1 MRRSWTGAVLVL
13 LAGAAVAE
21 AQKPT
26 KEFRKA
32 FQEVFTPA
40 KLGRDFG
47 SFAVILKDGIPAV
60 SRYGEVRSPSD
71 LQGFQTIHVDVVDGQ
86 LAYDAKAAK
95 SPLGTLLRR
104 GEVVG
109 IPYIGYGDGSVH
121 VNFEALQTRSVTR
134 SDVNHGGSVQT
145 RREAFTTVMRFR
157 LPASLP
163 RPAGPSEVP
172 AVLDLVGAYLKPFR
186 DEASARA
193 FAASLGSRPP
203 APRP

>member
-1 MRRSWTGAVLVL
+1 MRRSWTVAVLVL

-47 SFAVILKDGIPAV
+47 SYAVILKDGIPAV

-86 LAYDAKAAK
+86 LVYDGRAVK
-95 SPLGTLLRR
+95 SPLGVLLWR

-109 IPYIGYGDGSVH
+109 IPYIGYGDGRVD
-121 VNFEALQTRSVTR
+121 VNFEALQTRSVQR
-134 SDVNHGGSVQT
+134 SDVSHGGASQT
-145 RREAFTTVMRFR
+145 RREAFTTVLRFA

-163 RPAGPSEVP
+163 RPAGPSEVT
-172 AVLDLVGAYLKPFR
+172 AVLELVGVYLKPFR
-186 DEASARA
+186 DEASARQ
-193 FAASLGSRPP
+193 FAASLGRRPP
-203 APRP
+203 EP